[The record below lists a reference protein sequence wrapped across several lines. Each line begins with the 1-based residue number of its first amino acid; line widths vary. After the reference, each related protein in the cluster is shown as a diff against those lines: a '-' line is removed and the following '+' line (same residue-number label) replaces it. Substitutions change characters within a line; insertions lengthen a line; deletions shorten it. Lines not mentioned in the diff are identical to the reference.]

1 MEKNAV
7 ERAVQAVG
15 GPTQASHICDV
26 SIWAIRLWRKNGIVP
41 DTRSAI
47 RLSEATDGQITV
59 RELAGLENGDGGP
72 QQRGRRFPVK
82 GGKITVTYPVSRPD
96 PAVAPTSAAS
106 LAA

>member
-26 SIWAIRLWRKNGIVP
+26 SVWAIRIWRKTGIVP
-41 DTRSAI
+41 DTRAAI
-47 RLSEATDGQITV
+47 LLSEATDGDISV

-72 QQRGRRFPVK
+72 RHRSRRFQP
-82 GGKITVTYPVSRPD
+82 GGKITVTYPASRPD
-96 PAVAPTSAAS
+96 PAIDPAARLSAA
-106 LAA
+106 A

>member
-26 SIWAIRLWRKNGIVP
+26 SVWAIRLWRKNGIVP

-47 RLSEATDGQITV
+47 RLSEATDGQISV

-72 QQRGRRFPVK
+72 HQRGRRFLGK
-82 GGKITVTYPVSRPD
+82 GGKITVTYPASTPD
-96 PAVAPTSAAS
+96 PAVALKPVAS